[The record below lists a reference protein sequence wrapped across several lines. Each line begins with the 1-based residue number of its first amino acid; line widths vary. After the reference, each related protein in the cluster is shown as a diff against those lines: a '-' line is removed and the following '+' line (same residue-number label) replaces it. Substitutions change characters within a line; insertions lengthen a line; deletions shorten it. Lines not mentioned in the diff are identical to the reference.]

1 MSDQTL
7 STGDRQ
13 IARGASVVMI
23 GLAISSVVGLLT
35 TILVS
40 QAFGTQAD
48 LDAFYAANRLPEFIF
63 LLMAG
68 GALASAFVPTFTGF
82 LARRDV
88 PGAWKLAS
96 AVGNLVAV
104 VLVLACLLAAVG
116 ARWLVM
122 HVIAPG
128 FTDADQIATTTHLMR
143 ILLIAPTI
151 FGISGLLMG
160 VLNAHQR
167 FLLPALA
174 PALYRFGWILGL
186 WLLVPRMGI
195 AGLAWGVVLGAG
207 LHLAVQLPGLLRL
220 SPTYSPTL
228 GRKNPAVY
236 EVGRL
241 MVPRLLGVAV
251 VQINFLVNTILASG
265 MSEGSLAAL
274 TFAFTLMIMPQ
285 AVIGQGSAIAALP
298 TFSEQAARGQME
310 ILRASLGNTLRAVN
324 FLALPASVGLIL
336 LRVPIVEALFQRGA
350 FGAESTDM
358 VAWALLWFAAGLV
371 GHSLLE
377 VISRAFYAMH
387 DTRTPVLVGVA
398 AMSLN
403 ILLSLGLTWVFVQI
417 DWMPHGALALA
428 NSLATA
434 LECLVLLGLMRQR
447 LLGLE
452 GARLRRG
459 LQAAIAAA
467 SVMALTLSLWMRFTA
482 GWSAIAVAGGGVLL
496 GMAVYL
502 AVASAM
508 RAPEPLA
515 VWRTL
520 ARRRAARS

>member
-1 MSDQTL
+1 
-7 STGDRQ
+7 
-13 IARGASVVMI
+13 
-23 GLAISSVVGLLT
+23 
-35 TILVS
+35 
-40 QAFGTQAD
+40 
-48 LDAFYAANRLPEFIF
+48 
-63 LLMAG
+63 
-68 GALASAFVPTFTGF
+68 
-82 LARRDV
+82 
-88 PGAWKLAS
+88 
-96 AVGNLVAV
+96 
-104 VLVLACLLAAVG
+104 
-116 ARWLVM
+116 
-122 HVIAPG
+122 
-128 FTDADQIATTTHLMR
+128 
-143 ILLIAPTI
+143 
-151 FGISGLLMG
+151 
-160 VLNAHQR
+160 
-167 FLLPALA
+167 
-174 PALYRFGWILGL
+174 
-186 WLLVPRMGI
+186 
-195 AGLAWGVVLGAG
+195 
-207 LHLAVQLPGLLRL
+207 
-220 SPTYSPTL
+220 
-228 GRKNPAVY
+228 
-236 EVGRL
+236 

-265 MSEGSLAAL
+265 MPEGSLAAL

-310 ILRASLGNTLRAVN
+310 VLRASLGNTLRAVN

-336 LRVPIVEALFQRGA
+336 LRAPIVEALFQRGA
-350 FGAESTDM
+350 FGADSTDM

-403 ILLSLGLTWVFVQI
+403 ILLSLSLAWAFVQI

-434 LECLVLLGLMRQR
+434 LECVVLLGLMRRR

-467 SVMALTLSLWMRFTA
+467 IVMALSLSLWMRFTA

-515 VWRTL
+515 VWRAL

>member
-1 MSDQTL
+1 
-7 STGDRQ
+7 
-13 IARGASVVMI
+13 
-23 GLAISSVVGLLT
+23 
-35 TILVS
+35 
-40 QAFGTQAD
+40 
-48 LDAFYAANRLPEFIF
+48 
-63 LLMAG
+63 
-68 GALASAFVPTFTGF
+68 
-82 LARRDV
+82 
-88 PGAWKLAS
+88 
-96 AVGNLVAV
+96 
-104 VLVLACLLAAVG
+104 
-116 ARWLVM
+116 
-122 HVIAPG
+122 
-128 FTDADQIATTTHLMR
+128 
-143 ILLIAPTI
+143 
-151 FGISGLLMG
+151 
-160 VLNAHQR
+160 
-167 FLLPALA
+167 
-174 PALYRFGWILGL
+174 
-186 WLLVPRMGI
+186 
-195 AGLAWGVVLGAG
+195 
-207 LHLAVQLPGLLRL
+207 
-220 SPTYSPTL
+220 
-228 GRKNPAVY
+228 
-236 EVGRL
+236 
-241 MVPRLLGVAV
+241 
-251 VQINFLVNTILASG
+251 
-265 MSEGSLAAL
+265 
-274 TFAFTLMIMPQ
+274 
-285 AVIGQGSAIAALP
+285 
-298 TFSEQAARGQME
+298 
-310 ILRASLGNTLRAVN
+310 
-324 FLALPASVGLIL
+324 
-336 LRVPIVEALFQRGA
+336 
-350 FGAESTDM
+350 M

-515 VWRTL
+515 VWKAL